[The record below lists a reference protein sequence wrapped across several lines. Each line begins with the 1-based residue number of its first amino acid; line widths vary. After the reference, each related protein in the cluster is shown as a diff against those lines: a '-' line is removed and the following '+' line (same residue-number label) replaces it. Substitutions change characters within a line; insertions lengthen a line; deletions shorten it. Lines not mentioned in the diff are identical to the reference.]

1 MRIKDL
7 FFIFVLMKYNIHT
20 HHPTHSAETLEL
32 VNQDL
37 AKVDLSIPHFSLGI
51 HPWYID
57 ENVLDEQLA
66 FVETHLNHSNCLAIG
81 ECGLDKKIAV
91 PWAVQEEVFV
101 KQLLLAEKNK
111 KAVILHVVSA
121 YQEVIALKKKW
132 KITVPLI
139 VHGFNKHQ
147 QVAESLWKNGFHLS
161 FGSALL
167 KNSRLQETFVAVP
180 QEFLFLE
187 TDDDATITIADVYAK
202 AAELRPDIISAVEA
216 NFKRIWNK
224 EE

>member
-1 MRIKDL
+1 
-7 FFIFVLMKYNIHT
+7 MKYNIHT
-20 HHPTHSAETLEL
+20 HHPTHNAETLEL

-37 AKVDLSIPHFSLGI
+37 SKVDLSFPHFSLGI

-66 FVETHLNHSNCLAIG
+66 FVETHLNHPNCLAIG

-91 PWAVQEEVFV
+91 PWALQEEVFV

-147 QVAESLWKNGFHLS
+147 QVAESLWKNGFYLS
-161 FGSALL
+161 FGSTLL

-180 QEFLFLE
+180 QDFLFLE
-187 TDDDATITIADVYAK
+187 TDDDATTTIADVYAK
-202 AAELRPDIISAVEA
+202 AAELRPDIVSLVEA
-216 NFKRIWNK
+216 NFRRIWNK
-224 EE
+224 EYE

>member
-1 MRIKDL
+1 
-7 FFIFVLMKYNIHT
+7 MKYNIHT
-20 HHPTHSAETLEL
+20 HHPTHSADTVEI
-32 VNQDL
+32 VNQDVS
-37 AKVDLSIPHFSLGI
+37 KVDLSIPQFSLGI

-57 ENVLDEQLA
+57 ENEIDKQLT
-66 FVETHLNHSNCLAIG
+66 FIEDNLHHPNCLALG
-81 ECGLDKKIAV
+81 ECGLDKKIEI
-91 PWAVQEEVFV
+91 PWALQEEVFV

-147 QVAESLWKNGFHLS
+147 QVAASLWKNGFYLS

-167 KNSRLQETFVAVP
+167 HNERLQETFCTVP
-180 QEFLFLE
+180 NAFLFLE
-187 TDDDATITIADVYAK
+187 TDDDATTAIAAVYAK
-202 AAELRPDIISAVEA
+202 ATELRPDIAQLVEA
-216 NFKRIWNK
+216 NFKRIWSK
-224 EE
+224 EY